1 MLESTIDIEKRT
13 SSTNPATGEIIGST
27 KENSIGELQNAL
39 SEARTAQK
47 VWREKSF
54 TERASHLFKIR
65 DYLVTHADE
74 ISEIISRDSGKTRVD
89 AISTEVLSSAMA
101 ITYYAKNAESVLKRK
116 KLSGGSIL
124 TINKRSYVDRVPYG
138 VIGIISPWNYPFAI
152 PFHEVAMALITGNA
166 VILKTATQT
175 LEVGKALKACI
186 DAGELPQGLF
196 HFLNIPGNIAGDAFI
211 ESGIDKLFFTGSV
224 PVGKQ
229 LMKKASEKLFP
240 LSLELGGND
249 AMIVCNDA
257 NIYRAVSGAI
267 WAGYSNAGQSCAG
280 VERIYVDE
288 IIYAPFVSLLKKK
301 LGEMNVG
308 ADKNFNVA
316 VGSLT
321 TEKQLSTVKKHIA
334 DAKEK
339 GASVFT
345 VDKIEDNAHGL
356 FHPLT
361 VIENANSEMLV
372 QNEETFGPVV
382 TVTKFRSI
390 EEAIKMANNS
400 NLGLTASVWTKDK
413 SNGHKI
419 ASQLEVGSVMIND
432 HLMSHGLAET
442 PWGGWKESGYG
453 RTHGYL
459 GLEAM
464 TQPRVV
470 IDDLMPGLQKNM
482 WWHPHS
488 KQVYDGLKGGM
499 HFLYSKNILLR
510 LSGLINLVKV
520 FLRSFRKD

>member
-1 MLESTIDIEKRT
+1 MIESIVETEKMFR
-13 SSTNPATGEIIGST
+13 SINPATGEVIGST
-27 KENSIGELQNAL
+27 KKNSIEELLDAVK
-39 SEARTAQK
+39 SAKAAQK
-47 VWREKSF
+47 LWAAKSF
-54 TERASHLFKIR
+54 SERAKHLFTIR
-65 DYLVTHADE
+65 DYLVAHADE
-74 ISEIISRDSGKTRVD
+74 ISEIISKDSGKTRVD

-101 ITYYAKNAESVLKRK
+101 ITYYAKNAESVLQRK

-186 DAGELPQGLF
+186 DAGNLPHGLF

-229 LMKKASEKLFP
+229 LMKKASEKLLP
-240 LSLELGGND
+240 ISLELGGND
-249 AMIVCNDA
+249 AMIVCDDA

-288 IIYAPFVSLLKKK
+288 KIYDSFVTLLKKK
-301 LGEMNVG
+301 LSEMNIG
-308 ADKNFNVA
+308 ADTNFNVA

-321 TEKQLSTVKKHIA
+321 TEKQLETVKKHVA
-334 DAKEK
+334 DAREK
-339 GASVFT
+339 GATIFT
-345 VDKIEDNAHGL
+345 ANNTASEQKGL

-361 VIENANSEMLV
+361 VIEDATNEMLV
-372 QNEETFGPVV
+372 QREETFGPVV
-382 TVTKFRSI
+382 TATKFHSV
-390 EEAIKMANNS
+390 EEAIKLANDS
-400 NLGLTASVWTKDK
+400 SLGLTASVWTKNK
-413 SNGHKI
+413 TKAHRI
-419 ASQLEVGSVMIND
+419 AAQLEVGSVMIND

-470 IDDLMPGLQKNM
+470 IDDIIPGLQKNM

-499 HFLYSKNILLR
+499 HFLYSKNLSLR
-510 LSGLINLVKV
+510 FTGMINLVKV
-520 FLRSFRKD
+520 FLRSFRRN